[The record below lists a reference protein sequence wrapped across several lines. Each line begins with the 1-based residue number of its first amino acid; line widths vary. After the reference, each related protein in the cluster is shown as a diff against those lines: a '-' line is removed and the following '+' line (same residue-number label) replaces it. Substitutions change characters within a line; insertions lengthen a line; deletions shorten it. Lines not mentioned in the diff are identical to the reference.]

1 MGRGRRAGQRAVAA
15 TTGRTGVVEA
25 GATGVDVA
33 ACVAAAGMAVVDA
46 TQQSLLAITGALTTV
61 HPHALRQ

>member
-15 TTGRTGVVEA
+15 TGRTGVVEA